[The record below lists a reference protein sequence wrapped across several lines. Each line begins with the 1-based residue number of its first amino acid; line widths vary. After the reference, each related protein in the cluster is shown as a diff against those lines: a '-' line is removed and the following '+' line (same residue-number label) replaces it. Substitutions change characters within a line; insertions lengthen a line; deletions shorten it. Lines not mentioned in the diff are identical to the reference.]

1 MNFQGKTILVT
12 GASRGIGRAIAL
24 ELAHQGAQ
32 RLILVARTD
41 SRLADVAAEIE
52 AVGVEAVPLA
62 LDLAQPIQVNIA
74 IAQAWRDHGPI
85 HLLINC
91 AGVAY
96 QTPFLQA
103 QLSQVQEEITLNLM
117 GMYTI
122 TRLIARRMAVQ
133 RQGTIVNVSSLMG
146 KIAAPTM
153 ATYSAT
159 KFAILGFTQALR
171 SELSVHNIRVI
182 ALLPSLTDTDM
193 ARNFQ
198 WFRWVI
204 PTTPQKVAQALVKG
218 LEKGTPEILV
228 GWQSYLAVWGNR
240 LSPWLMEKI
249 SRFTAPNAEKQQG
262 RQRFKQAIADS
273 R

>member
-1 MNFQGKTILVT
+1 MHLQGKTVLVT

-24 ELAHQGAQ
+24 ELAQQGVQ
-32 RLILVARTD
+32 RLILVARSQRHLVD
-41 SRLADVAAEIE
+41 LATVIRPL
-52 AVGVEAVPLA
+52 GVEAVPLS
-62 LDLAQPIQVNIA
+62 LDLAQPVEVNIA

-91 AGVAY
+91 AGVAH
-96 QTPFLQA
+96 QAPFLQSSLP
-103 QLSQVQEEITLNLM
+103 QMQEELTLNLM

-122 TRLIARRMAVQ
+122 TRLVARRMATQ

-171 SELSVHNIRVI
+171 SELFVHNIRVV

-193 ARNFQ
+193 VRNFQ
-198 WFRWVI
+198 WFRWVM
-204 PTTPQKVAQALVKG
+204 PTTPQKVAQSLVRG
-218 LEKGTPEILV
+218 LQAESPEILV
-228 GWQSYLAVWGNR
+228 GWQSHLAVWGNR
-240 LSPWLMEKI
+240 LLPWLMEKI
-249 SRFTAPNAEKQQG
+249 SRWAAPLPQEGQAESL
-262 RQRFKQAIADS
+262 RASANFR
-273 R
+273 